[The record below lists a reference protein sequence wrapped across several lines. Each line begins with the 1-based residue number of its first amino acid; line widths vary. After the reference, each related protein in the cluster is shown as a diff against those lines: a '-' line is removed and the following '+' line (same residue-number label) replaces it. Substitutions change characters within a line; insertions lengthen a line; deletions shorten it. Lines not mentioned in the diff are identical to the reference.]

1 MTEVITIIREEKTMI
16 NLKTIIS
23 TVLAA
28 AFCIIP
34 SAPAAAEQPL
44 ETGIERYAD
53 TDGFDTLSFTQ
64 TEYEGLVSGMI
75 SDGTANAY
83 CNSAA
88 ISDMQIIEEICKV
101 HIATSRAFVRDPDSY
116 SKTTFF
122 SPEAGEKQLVKNHVS
137 QYDYLNAL
145 YEAKGWTFRSDRLSF
160 SGFQAEIDGDYANA
174 SIVEEYSYD
183 IDNGFDKMCWLSRE
197 YSVNLHKSLGNWYIT
212 CITTDSP
219 IEKEEID
226 VEAEMAFL
234 SQTTETTGEFD
245 DLDINNATVPMSS
258 SLYTWKYNA
267 DDAVE
272 YAETYYKDAN
282 PLFGEN
288 DADCQNFVSQ
298 CVWAGL
304 GGTKVKSAPSV
315 SIDMVGKESN
325 KIWCHNQFSS
335 CYSDY
340 RYNWAW
346 DNVVGF
352 FHLLEIS
359 SPETVGPY
367 GNTYVSNALKYAR
380 AGDPLFVNT
389 NGGAATVTNINH
401 AMFITDVQ
409 GTYGDR
415 TPSDIFIA
423 AHNQPTDTA
432 YQTLSEYLP
441 GSLAKSYARATMIC
455 GYYQTQQP

>member
-1 MTEVITIIREEKTMI
+1 
-16 NLKTIIS
+16 
-23 TVLAA
+23 
-28 AFCIIP
+28 
-34 SAPAAAEQPL
+34 
-44 ETGIERYAD
+44 
-53 TDGFDTLSFTQ
+53 
-64 TEYEGLVSGMI
+64 MI
-75 SDGTANAY
+75 SDGAVNAY
-83 CNSAA
+83 NSNSTA

-101 HIATSRAFVRDPDSY
+101 HIATSRAFVRDPDNY

-122 SPEAGEKQLVKNHVS
+122 SSEAGENQLGKNHVS

-145 YEAKGWTFRSDRLSF
+145 YEAKDWALRSDRLSF
-160 SGFQAEIDGDYANA
+160 SGFQAEIDGDYAIA
-174 SIVEEYSYD
+174 GIVEEYSYD
-183 IDNGFDKMCWLSRE
+183 IDNGFDEVCWLSRE

-219 IEKEEID
+219 IEKAEID

-234 SQTTETTGEFD
+234 SQTIETTDEFD
-245 DLDINNATVPMSS
+245 DPDINNAITPMSS
-258 SLYTWKYNA
+258 SLYTWKYNV

-282 PLFGEN
+282 SLFGEN
-288 DADCQNFVSQ
+288 EADCQNFVSQ

-304 GGTKVKSAPSV
+304 GGTTTKSAPCV
-315 SIDMVGKESN
+315 STDMVGKQSN

-335 CYSDY
+335 YYTNDY

-359 SPETVGPY
+359 STETVGPY
-367 GNTYVSNALKYAR
+367 GNVYVSNALKYAK
-380 AGDPLFVNT
+380 AGDPLFVDT
-389 NGGAATVTNINH
+389 DGGTATGTNIDH
-401 AMFITDVQ
+401 AMFITKVK
-409 GTYGDR
+409 GTYGSR
-415 TPSDIFIA
+415 TSADIFIA
-423 AHNQPTDTA
+423 AHNKPTKTA

-455 GYYQTQQP
+455 GYYQTQQT